1 MARIN
6 KIIIPMGARSR
17 DSFMELYARVARLD
31 GASFVSP
38 RTGRD
43 HAPALS
49 ITDDM
54 PEAGGGG
61 ASAATSEAPAASSD
75 GDGDGDGD
83 GEDDWRRS
91 CKKHPSPGP
100 APHSRG
106 TARTGTRKAAKFLP
120 PPADPELTLCRLP
133 QVLTIIP
140 VGRSTWWAGVKS
152 GRFPQPLRLSSRCS
166 VWRLSDIRALVASL

>member
-1 MARIN
+1 MLPIQPICENVLQEKYFSHYERV
-6 KIIIPMGARSR
+6 RR
-17 DSFMELYARVARLD
+17 DTALEFTPSN
-31 GASFVSP
+31 
-38 RTGRD
+38 GRA
-43 HAPALS
+43 HAPVLS
-49 ITDDM
+49 ISDDM

-61 ASAATSEAPAASSD
+61 ASAAASEAPEASSD
-75 GDGDGDGD
+75 EDDGGDGD

-91 CKKHPSPGP
+91 SKKHPSPGP

-106 TARTGTRKAAKFLP
+106 TARTGTRNAAKFLP

-152 GRFPQPLRLSSRCS
+152 GRFPQPLRLSARCS